1 MFFMKRK
8 LILVFITFSLVF
20 ASWKLTNPK
29 FDSQN
34 KDKLLIEIIKYV
46 LEKYHYN
53 SIEINDE
60 FSENMFDTY
69 IDLLDSQK
77 KYFLASDYREFKKYK
92 FQLDNQLIDYDVSF
106 FNLSYQRLIQRIKE
120 VEEFYPSILSNP
132 FDFSINEEIN
142 LDFEN
147 ISFSK
152 NNNERRDR
160 WRKRLKYS
168 ALDIYDIKISEQK
181 LNIEKDNDYKVKS
194 NEEIINESIDLVSK
208 NINNVFDLM
217 NDLQRK
223 DWFSNYLNSFVIQL
237 DPHTFYFKPEDK
249 ERFDMNISGKFN
261 GIGARLSKEEGGIK
275 IVDIILGGPLWKDKK
290 IEIGDEIIKVGQAN
304 EQPVDVIGMRLEDA
318 IKLIKG
324 PKDTEVRLTIR
335 KKIDG
340 EIKVIPVIRDLIR
353 LEETY
358 AKSTI
363 IKKDDNKYGLI
374 SLPKFYVDFD
384 NYKTRNCASDVKKEI
399 IKLKKEDIKG
409 LVLDLRN
416 NGGGSL
422 QTVVDM
428 TGLFIKEG
436 PVVQVKS
443 FGDRKQIVFDK
454 DPSIFWEGP
463 LVILVNQMSA
473 SASEILAAA
482 LQDYNRAVIVGSTQS
497 FGKGTVQNVI
507 DLNRFLSNSNFDLGA
522 LKITTDKFYRINGG
536 SVQVE
541 GVKSDITI
549 PNRLSFIPIG
559 ENDEEN
565 PLEWDQIDSA
575 NYKKWDGYF
584 NLDEVIK
591 SGNDRINNSP
601 FVSLVKENAKWIA
614 SKQNSKSISLNY
626 SNFKKTQ
633 ADDKKYLSKF
643 DDLKNYK
650 NDLQFEFI
658 ENEEESIENSKEILE
673 RRKRWRKG
681 LQSDFQ
687 LNEGL
692 KVLDNLK
699 SKLIN
704 KKSIIAN
711 KV

>member
-1 MFFMKRK
+1 MKRK
-8 LILVFITFSLVF
+8 IILFFLTIALVF
-20 ASWKLTNPK
+20 ASWNLINPS
-29 FDSQN
+29 FNNSN

-53 SIEINDE
+53 SIDINDE
-60 FSENMFDTY
+60 FSAKMFDAY

-77 KYFLASDYREFKKYK
+77 KYFLASDYKEFKKYK
-92 FQLDNQLIDYDVSF
+92 LKLDNQLIDYDLSF
-106 FNLSYQRLIQRIKE
+106 FNLSYQRLIQRISE
-120 VEEFYPSILSNP
+120 VEDFYPTLLYDS
-132 FDFSINEEIN
+132 FDFSVKEEIN
-142 LDFEN
+142 LDFDN

-152 NNNERRDR
+152 NDKERKDR
-160 WRKRLKYS
+160 WRKQFKYS
-168 ALDIYDIKISEQK
+168 ALDIYDIKISDQK
-181 LNIEKDNDYKVKS
+181 LNTKKDKEYIVKS
-194 NEEIINESIDLVSK
+194 NKEIIKESIELVDK
-208 NINNVFDLM
+208 NMKNVFDLM

-223 DWFSNYLNSFVIQL
+223 DWFSTYLNSFVIQL
-237 DPHTFYFKPEDK
+237 DPHTYYFKPEDK
-249 ERFDMNISGKFN
+249 ERFDMTISGKFN
-261 GIGARLSKEEGGIK
+261 GIGARLSKQEGGIK

-290 IEIGDEIIKVGQAN
+290 IEIGDEIIKVGEKN
-304 EQPVDVIGMRLEDA
+304 KEPVDVIGMRLEDA

-324 PKDTEVRLTIR
+324 PKDTEVRLTVR
-335 KKIDG
+335 KNING
-340 EIKVIPVIRDLIR
+340 EIKVIPVVRDEIK

-358 AKSTI
+358 AKSTL
-363 IKKDDNKYGLI
+363 IKKNNKSYGLI

-384 NYKTRNCASDVKKEI
+384 DYKERNCASDVKKEI
-399 IKLKKEDIKG
+399 LKLKKEGMEG

-428 TGLFIKEG
+428 TGLFIEEG

-443 FGDRKQIVFDK
+443 FGDRKQVVYDK
-454 DPSIFWEGP
+454 DPSIFWDGP
-463 LVILVNQMSA
+463 MVVLVNQMSA

-507 DLNRFLSNSNFDLGA
+507 DLNRFLSNSKFDLGA

-549 PNRLSFIPIG
+549 PNRLSYISIG
-559 ENDEEN
+559 ENDEKN
-565 PLEWDQIDSA
+565 PLKWDKIDSA
-575 NYKKWDGYF
+575 DYKKWDRYF
-584 NLDEVIK
+584 NLDEVIS
-591 SGNDRINNSP
+591 SGNDQIEKSQL
-601 FVSLVKENAKWIA
+601 VSLIKENAKWIA
-614 SKQNSKSISLNY
+614 SRQNPKSLTLNY
-626 SNFKKTQ
+626 LDYKKSQ
-633 ADDKKYLSKF
+633 SDDKNYLLRF
-643 DDLKNYK
+643 DDIKNYK
-650 NDLQFEFI
+650 NDLEFEFI
-658 ENEEESIENSKEILE
+658 ANDEESIENSKEILE
-673 RRKRWRKG
+673 RRKRWAEG

-699 SKLIN
+699 LKVIN

-711 KV
+711 ND

>member
-1 MFFMKRK
+1 MKRK

-20 ASWKLTNPK
+20 ASWKLINPK
-29 FDSQN
+29 FDNPN

-60 FSENMFDTY
+60 FSEDMFDTY
-69 IDLLDSQK
+69 LNLLDSQK

-92 FQLDNQLIDYDVSF
+92 FQLDNQLIDYDLSF
-106 FNLSYQRLIQRIKE
+106 FNLSHQRLIQRIKE
-120 VEEFYPSILSNP
+120 VEEFYPSLLSSP
-132 FDFSINEEIN
+132 FDFSIDEEIN

-152 NNNERRDR
+152 NNNERIDR
-160 WRKRLKYS
+160 WRKQLKYS
-168 ALDIYDIKISEQK
+168 ALDIYDIKISEQE
-181 LNIEKDNDYKVKS
+181 LNIEKFKDYKVKS
-194 NEEIINESIDLVSK
+194 NQEIIKESIDLVSK
-208 NINNVFDLM
+208 NIQNVFDLM

-223 DWFSNYLNSFVIQL
+223 DWFSNYLNSFVVQL

-261 GIGARLSKEEGGIK
+261 GIGARLSKQEGGIK

-304 EQPVDVIGMRLEDA
+304 EEPVDVIGMRLEDA

-324 PKDTEVRLTIR
+324 PKDSEVRLTVR

-340 EIKVIPVIRDLIR
+340 EIKVIPVIRDLIQ

-363 IKKDDNKYGLI
+363 INKDDKKYGLI

-384 NYKTRNCASDVKKEI
+384 NYKTRNCASDVKNEI
-399 IKLKKEDIKG
+399 IKLKKEGIEG

-443 FGDRKQIVFDK
+443 FGDRKQVVYDK

-507 DLNRFLSNSNFDLGA
+507 DLNRFLSNSNYDLGA

-575 NYKKWDGYF
+575 NYLKWNGYF
-584 NLDEVIK
+584 NLDQVIK
-591 SGNDRINNSP
+591 SSNDRINNSQ

-614 SKQNSKSISLNY
+614 SKQNSKSFSLNY
-626 SNFKKTQ
+626 SNFKKIQ

-650 NDLQFEFI
+650 NDLEFEFI
-658 ENEEESIENSKEILE
+658 ANEDESIENSKEILE
-673 RRKRWRKG
+673 RRKRWKKG
-681 LQSDFQ
+681 LESDFQ

-692 KVLDNLK
+692 KVLANLK

-711 KV
+711 NN

>member
-1 MFFMKRK
+1 MKRK
-8 LILVFITFSLVF
+8 IILFFVTIALVF
-20 ASWKLTNPK
+20 ASWNLINPS
-29 FDSQN
+29 FNNSN

-53 SIEINDE
+53 SIDINDE
-60 FSENMFDTY
+60 FSAKMFDAY

-77 KYFLASDYREFKKYK
+77 KYFLASDYKEFKKYK
-92 FQLDNQLIDYDVSF
+92 LKLDNQLIDYDLSF
-106 FNLSYQRLIQRIKE
+106 FNLSYQRLIQRISE
-120 VEEFYPSILSNP
+120 VEDFYPTLLYDS
-132 FDFSINEEIN
+132 FDFSVKEEIN
-142 LDFEN
+142 LDFDN

-152 NNNERRDR
+152 NDKERKDR
-160 WRKRLKYS
+160 WRKQFKYS
-168 ALDIYDIKISEQK
+168 ALDIYDIKISDQK
-181 LNIEKDNDYKVKS
+181 LNTKKDKEYIVKS
-194 NEEIINESIDLVSK
+194 NKEIIKESIELVDK
-208 NINNVFDLM
+208 NMKNVFDLM

-223 DWFSNYLNSFVIQL
+223 DWFSTYLNSFVIQL
-237 DPHTFYFKPEDK
+237 DPHTYYFKPEDK
-249 ERFDMNISGKFN
+249 ERFDMTISGKFN
-261 GIGARLSKEEGGIK
+261 GIGARLSKQEGGIK

-290 IEIGDEIIKVGQAN
+290 IEIGDEIIKVGEKN
-304 EQPVDVIGMRLEDA
+304 KEPVDVIGMRLEDA

-324 PKDTEVRLTIR
+324 PKDTEVRLTVR
-335 KKIDG
+335 KNING
-340 EIKVIPVIRDLIR
+340 EIKVIPVVRDEIK

-358 AKSTI
+358 AKSTL
-363 IKKDDNKYGLI
+363 IKKNNKSYGLI

-384 NYKTRNCASDVKKEI
+384 DYKERNCASDVKKEI
-399 IKLKKEDIKG
+399 LKLKKEGMEG

-428 TGLFIKEG
+428 TGLFIEEG

-443 FGDRKQIVFDK
+443 FGDRKQVVYDK
-454 DPSIFWEGP
+454 DPSIFWDGP
-463 LVILVNQMSA
+463 MVVLVNQMSA

-507 DLNRFLSNSNFDLGA
+507 DLNRFLSNSKFDLGA

-549 PNRLSFIPIG
+549 PNRLSYISIG
-559 ENDEEN
+559 ENDEKN
-565 PLEWDQIDSA
+565 PLKWDKIDSA
-575 NYKKWDGYF
+575 DYKKWDRYF
-584 NLDEVIK
+584 NLDEVIS
-591 SGNDRINNSP
+591 SGNDQIEKSQL
-601 FVSLVKENAKWIA
+601 VSLIKENAKWIA
-614 SKQNSKSISLNY
+614 SRQNPKSLTLNY
-626 SNFKKTQ
+626 LDYKKSQ
-633 ADDKKYLSKF
+633 SDDKNYLLRF
-643 DDLKNYK
+643 DDIKNYK
-650 NDLQFEFI
+650 NDLEFEFI
-658 ENEEESIENSKEILE
+658 ANDEESIENSKEILE
-673 RRKRWRKG
+673 RRKRWAEG

-699 SKLIN
+699 LKVIN

-711 KV
+711 ND

>member
-1 MFFMKRK
+1 MKRK
-8 LILVFITFSLVF
+8 LILVFIAFSLVF

-29 FDSQN
+29 FDNPN

-77 KYFLASDYREFKKYK
+77 KYFLASDYREFKKFK
-92 FQLDNQLIDYDVSF
+92 FQLDNQLIDYDLSF

-120 VEEFYPSILSNP
+120 VEEFYPSLLSSS

-160 WRKRLKYS
+160 WRKQLKYS

-181 LNIEKDNDYKVKS
+181 LNIEKVKGYKIKS
-194 NEEIINESIDLVSK
+194 NEEILEESIDLVSK
-208 NINNVFDLM
+208 SINNVFDLM

-223 DWFSNYLNSFVIQL
+223 DWFSNYLNSFVVQL

-261 GIGARLSKEEGGIK
+261 GIGARLSKQEGGIK

-304 EQPVDVIGMRLEDA
+304 EEPVDVIGMRLEDA

-324 PKDTEVRLTIR
+324 PKDTEVRLTVR

-340 EIKVIPVIRDLIR
+340 EIKVIPVIRDLIQ

-363 IKKDDNKYGLI
+363 IKKDSKKYGLI

-399 IKLKKEDIKG
+399 IKLKKEGVEG

-443 FGDRKQIVFDK
+443 FGDRKQVVFDK

-482 LQDYNRAVIVGSTQS
+482 LQDYNRAIIVGSTQS

-507 DLNRFLSNSNFDLGA
+507 DLNRFLSNSTYDLGA

-575 NYKKWDGYF
+575 NYNKWDGYF
-584 NLDEVIK
+584 NLDQVIK
-591 SGNDRINNSP
+591 SSNDRINSSQ

-614 SKQNSKSISLNY
+614 SKQNSKLFSLNY

-633 ADDKKYLSKF
+633 ADDKNYLTKF

-650 NDLQFEFI
+650 NDLEFEFI

-673 RRKRWRKG
+673 RRKRWTKG

-711 KV
+711 KN

>member
-1 MFFMKRK
+1 MKRK
-8 LILVFITFSLVF
+8 LIIAFITISFVL
-20 ASWKLTNPK
+20 ASWNLINPS
-29 FDSQN
+29 FQNSN
-34 KDKLLIEIIKYV
+34 KDKLLIEIVKYV

-60 FSENMFDTY
+60 FSVKMFDAY
-69 IDLLDSQK
+69 IELLDSQK
-77 KYFLASDYREFKKYK
+77 KYFLASDYNEFKKYRLK
-92 FQLDNQLIDYDVSF
+92 LDDQLIKYDLSF
-106 FNLSYQRLIQRIKE
+106 FNLSHEILIKRISE
-120 VEEFYPSILSNP
+120 VENFYPSLLDDSFN
-132 FDFSINEEIN
+132 FNVQEEIN

-147 ISFSK
+147 ISFPR
-152 NNNERRDR
+152 NEKERKDR
-160 WRKRLKYS
+160 WRKQFKYT
-168 ALDIYDIKISEQK
+168 ALDIYDIKISDQK
-181 LNIEKDNDYKVKS
+181 LNITNDENYIKKSEKELIK
-194 NEEIINESIDLVSK
+194 ESTDLVKK
-208 NINNVFDLM
+208 NIKNVFDLM

-223 DWFSNYLNSFVIQL
+223 DWFSTYLNSFVIQL
-237 DPHTFYFKPEDK
+237 DPHTYYFKPEDK
-249 ERFDMNISGKFN
+249 ERFDMTISGKFN

-290 IEIGDEIIKVGQAN
+290 IEIGDEIIKVGEN
-304 EQPVDVIGMRLEDA
+304 DNDPVDVIGMRLEDA

-324 PKDTEVRLTIR
+324 PKDTEVRLTVR
-335 KKIDG
+335 KNIDG
-340 EIKVIPVIRDLIR
+340 EIKVIPVIRDEIK

-358 AKSTI
+358 AKSTL
-363 IKKDDNKYGLI
+363 IKKNNKTYGLI

-384 NYKTRNCASDVKKEI
+384 NYNNRNCASDVKKEI
-399 IKLKKEDIKG
+399 LKLKQEGIEG

-443 FGDRKQIVFDK
+443 FGDRKQVVYDK
-454 DPSIFWEGP
+454 DPSIFWDGP
-463 LVILVNQMSA
+463 MVVLVNQMSA

-507 DLNRFLSNSNFDLGA
+507 DLNRFLSNSQFDLGA

-541 GVKSDITI
+541 GVKSDITV

-559 ENDEEN
+559 ENDEKN
-565 PLEWDQIDSA
+565 PLKWDQIDSA
-575 NYKKWDGYF
+575 NYEKWNGYY
-584 NLDEVIK
+584 NLSEVIK
-591 SGNDRINNSP
+591 SGNDQIKKNQ
-601 FVSLVKENAKWIA
+601 FALLVKENAKWIA
-614 SKQNSKSISLNY
+614 SKQNPKSLTLNY
-626 SNFKKTQ
+626 IDYKKSQ
-633 ADDKKYLSKF
+633 ENDKNYLTKF
-643 DDLKNYK
+643 EGIKNYK
-650 NDLQFEFI
+650 NDLEFEFI
-658 ENEEESIENSKEILE
+658 TNEEEAIENSKEILE
-673 RRKRWRKG
+673 RRKRWKKG

-699 SKLIN
+699 LRIIN

-711 KV
+711 KD

>member
-1 MFFMKRK
+1 MKRK
-8 LILVFITFSLVF
+8 IILFFITIALVF
-20 ASWKLTNPK
+20 ASWNLINPS
-29 FDSQN
+29 FNNSN

-53 SIEINDE
+53 SIDINDE
-60 FSENMFDTY
+60 FSAKMFDAY

-77 KYFLASDYREFKKYK
+77 KYFLSSDYKEFKKYK
-92 FQLDNQLIDYDVSF
+92 LKLDNQLIDYDLSF
-106 FNLSYQRLIQRIKE
+106 FNLSYQRLIQRISE
-120 VEEFYPSILSNP
+120 VEDFYPTLLYDS
-132 FDFSINEEIN
+132 FDFSVKEEIN
-142 LDFEN
+142 LDFDN

-152 NNNERRDR
+152 NDKERKDR
-160 WRKRLKYS
+160 WRKQFKYS
-168 ALDIYDIKISEQK
+168 ALDIYDIKISDQK
-181 LNIEKDNDYKVKS
+181 LNIKKDKEYIVKS
-194 NEEIINESIDLVSK
+194 NKEIIKESIELVDK
-208 NINNVFDLM
+208 NMKNVFDLM

-223 DWFSNYLNSFVIQL
+223 DWFSTYLNSFVIQL
-237 DPHTFYFKPEDK
+237 DPHTYYFKPEDK
-249 ERFDMNISGKFN
+249 ERFDMTISGKFN
-261 GIGARLSKEEGGIK
+261 GIGARLSKQEGGIK

-290 IEIGDEIIKVGQAN
+290 IEIGDEIIKVGEKN
-304 EQPVDVIGMRLEDA
+304 KEPVDVIGMRLEDA

-324 PKDTEVRLTIR
+324 PKDTEVRLTVR
-335 KKIDG
+335 KNING
-340 EIKVIPVIRDLIR
+340 EIKVIPVVRDEIK

-358 AKSTI
+358 AKSTL
-363 IKKDDNKYGLI
+363 IKKNNKSYGLI

-384 NYKTRNCASDVKKEI
+384 DYKERNCASDVKKEI
-399 IKLKKEDIKG
+399 LKLKKEGMEG

-428 TGLFIKEG
+428 TGLFIEEG

-443 FGDRKQIVFDK
+443 FGDRKQVVYDK
-454 DPSIFWEGP
+454 DPSIFWDGP
-463 LVILVNQMSA
+463 MVVLVNQMSA

-507 DLNRFLSNSNFDLGA
+507 DLNRFLSNSQFDLGA

-549 PNRLSFIPIG
+549 PNRLSYISIG
-559 ENDEEN
+559 ENDEKN
-565 PLEWDQIDSA
+565 PLKWDKIDSA
-575 NYKKWDGYF
+575 DYKKWDRYF
-584 NLDEVIK
+584 NLDEVIS
-591 SGNDRINNSP
+591 SGNDQIEKSQL
-601 FVSLVKENAKWIA
+601 VSLIKENAKWIA
-614 SKQNSKSISLNY
+614 SRQNPKSLTLNY
-626 SNFKKTQ
+626 LDYKKSQ
-633 ADDKKYLSKF
+633 RDDKNYLLKF
-643 DDLKNYK
+643 DDIKNYK
-650 NDLQFEFI
+650 NDLEFEFI
-658 ENEEESIENSKEILE
+658 ANDEESIENSKEILE
-673 RRKRWRKG
+673 RRKRWAKG

-699 SKLIN
+699 LKVIN

-711 KV
+711 ND